1 MVQLNNSAKFAMY
14 KMLPVANRNVVLAKT
29 LDFLKQKD
37 EAIRPVL
44 LFLCL
49 LEL

>member
-1 MVQLNNSAKFAMY
+1 MVQLNNRAKFAMY
-14 KMLPVANRNVVLAKT
+14 KMLPVSNRNANFGKT